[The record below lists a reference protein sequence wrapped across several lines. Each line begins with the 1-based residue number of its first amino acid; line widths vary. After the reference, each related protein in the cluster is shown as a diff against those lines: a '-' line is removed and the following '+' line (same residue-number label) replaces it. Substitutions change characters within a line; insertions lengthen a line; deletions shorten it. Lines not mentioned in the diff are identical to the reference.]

1 MVSLA
6 LSFLPLALTPM
17 KYAGLIFLLILAACQ
32 DDIFTTV
39 EVTYAVKVKAGNTV
53 TITCNNDYYFD
64 TGIHKPIVHTSTGS
78 TFFIK
83 RLVFKEEPYYIR
95 VNYTD
100 STKAAEDNYR
110 VQVFYN
116 DTIQIQSLI
125 VNYAQ
130 PTVTFEG
137 IVKEL

>member
-1 MVSLA
+1 
-6 LSFLPLALTPM
+6 M
-17 KYAGLIFLLILAACQ
+17 KYAWLFLLLAFAGCK

-64 TGIHKPIVHTSTGS
+64 TGRYKPITHTSTGS
-78 TFFIK
+78 TFYIK
-83 RLVFKEEPYYIR
+83 RMVFKEEPYFIE

-100 STKAAEDNYR
+100 STKATEDNYR

-125 VNYAQ
+125 VNHAQ
-130 PTVTFEG
+130 PTITFKG